1 MGYRSDVTFAFYPR
15 DTVKAWL
22 EQHWPQDWCDLEET
36 EDMVLVRYSDV
47 KWYADYEFVR
57 AAVAAVDAFA
67 QAFEADEYETARAH
81 WEMARIGEDEDDAER
96 DGSSCHDWRLSIRR
110 EIVW

>member
-36 EDMVLVRYSDV
+36 EDMVIVRYSDV

-57 AAVAAVDAFA
+57 AATAAVDAFA
-67 QAFEADEYETARAH
+67 RAFEADEKTARAY
-81 WEMARIGEDEDDAER
+81 WEMARIGENDADVER
-96 DGSSCHDWRLSIRR
+96 DGSSYNDYRLGIRR